1 MFQKVLN
8 NFSSYSSYSLDCTK
22 AEIQVLAGRSCRSW
36 CCKPISITKS
46 LCILFLLQFVDN
58 RSSASNNV
66 SGKKKNFDKFSDEIV
81 YLFAHLKYHATQHF
95 FNKCISAGEEGSQQA
110 YTKSSGIEIQLSASV
125 QNDPY
130 VSVYSEVKPEIQH

>member
-22 AEIQVLAGRSCRSW
+22 AEIQVLAGRSRRSW

-66 SGKKKNFDKFSDEIV
+66 SGSQKKKKKKNLINSV
-81 YLFAHLKYHATQHF
+81 MSLFICLH
-95 FNKCISAGEEGSQQA
+95 I
-110 YTKSSGIEIQLSASV
+110 
-125 QNDPY
+125 
-130 VSVYSEVKPEIQH
+130 